1 MAVKPVRSG
10 QELTLNYGERYWLK
24 ETGEEED

>member
-10 QELTLNYGERYWLK
+10 QELTLNYGERYWLD
-24 ETGEEED
+24 EEDQHA